1 MSATAHYSSPDN
13 ATGLVAQ
20 YELSGYVKLGLLLEA
35 AGRTFS
41 HRPGNPAT
49 AGVVR
54 RPSAGNTVGYR
65 LHRPTGQKQN
75 VIPGTLSMAIG
86 YTGLLGRSRVSYLG
100 PSVWWAD
107 TVIHNYKSQLARTS
121 LHTRAEAD
129 YHTWA
134 ELVFIPGQKQ
144 IIIPGQN

>member
-1 MSATAHYSSPDN
+1 M
-13 ATGLVAQ
+13 
-20 YELSGYVKLGLLLEA
+20 GLLLEA

-54 RPSAGNTVGYR
+54 RPSAGNTAGYR
-65 LHRPTGQKQN
+65 LHGPTGQKQS

-86 YTGLLGRSRVSYLG
+86 YTGLPGRSRVSYLGRSRVSYLG
-100 PSVWWAD
+100 PSVWRLIQSYTA
-107 TVIHNYKSQLARTS
+107 TS
-121 LHTRAEAD
+121 HS
-129 YHTWA
+129 WQ